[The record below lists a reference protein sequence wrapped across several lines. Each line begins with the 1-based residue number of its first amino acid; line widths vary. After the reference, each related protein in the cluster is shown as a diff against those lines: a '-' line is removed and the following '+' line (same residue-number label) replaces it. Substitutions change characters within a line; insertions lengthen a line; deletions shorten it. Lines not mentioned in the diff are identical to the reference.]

1 MTSPPITVS
10 LTAAPLP
17 TSVVP
22 GVNAVGTPADA
33 SVGVVAPEG
42 LEDPR
47 KSEQEQGML
56 LASPTGLKDTLKSEQ
71 EQSQL
76 VVVVA
81 SEGLKDTRKS
91 EQDQGK
97 FKLKAFPVGLKD
109 TRKSV
114 QEQSKSV
121 VGVAPEGL
129 EDTRKSEQEQGKLKA
144 SPVGLKD
151 TLKSVQEQ
159 SQLVVGVAPEGLKDT
174 RKSEQEQGMLLASP
188 ASLKDT
194 LKSEHVEDSATGAT
208 GAFAA
213 LARTDVPTPMKA
225 AIRESSTATSGM
237 FWKSHIADPMQVVKE
252 KRREL
257 GPWTPRERTEQQL
270 GWLTSFVVSEVVVAT
285 HKIISM

>member
-1 MTSPPITVS
+1 LQAEVCELKKTLEHVRSDLVLVRLIHAPSDMTSPPITVS

-22 GVNAVGTPADA
+22 GLHVVGPPADA

-97 FKLKAFPVGLKD
+97 FKLKAFFQWVSWTPASPCKN
-109 TRKSV
+109 
-114 QEQSKSV
+114 
-121 VGVAPEGL
+121 
-129 EDTRKSEQEQGKLKA
+129 KA
-144 SPVGLKD
+144 SRL
-151 TLKSVQEQ
+151 
-159 SQLVVGVAPEGLKDT
+159 LV
-174 RKSEQEQGMLLASP
+174 LLQRVSRTPAVPSRNKAS
-188 ASLKDT
+188 
-194 LKSEHVEDSATGAT
+194 
-208 GAFAA
+208 
-213 LARTDVPTPMKA
+213 
-225 AIRESSTATSGM
+225 
-237 FWKSHIADPMQVVKE
+237 
-252 KRREL
+252 
-257 GPWTPRERTEQQL
+257 
-270 GWLTSFVVSEVVVAT
+270 
-285 HKIISM
+285 